1 MREEE
6 RVVVRIVIEI
16 LGAPKEHVEKTLKL
30 VMDKVKEQK
39 YIQLLKEKV
48 FETKKVKQFWSTF
61 AEVEMAVEGINNLMN
76 FCFDFMPS
84 SVEILEPEKFSVN
97 ANYLNDLLN
106 DLLARLHKYDMLLK
120 NLHAE
125 NTLLKK
131 ELEKKK

>member
-1 MREEE
+1 MNEEKI
-6 RVVVRIVIEI
+6 VVRVVIEI

-39 YIQLLKEKV
+39 YIKLLKEKV

-61 AEVEMAVEGINNLMN
+61 VEMEMAMEDVNNLIN

-84 SVEILEPEKFSVN
+84 SVEILEPEKFSVKV
-97 ANYLNDLLN
+97 NYLNDLLN

-125 NTLLKK
+125 NILLKR